1 MSGVDGFARII
12 SSTRNLF
19 LSLRARSQPRG
30 TWPGRDSVQRL
41 PTGIL
46 KASCSRLHCWPLPYR
61 RPSSSS
67 ESATAGN
74 MHSCTHLYL
83 AVSNNRKIYGQH
95 IVFLRQRPIGIL
107 EIRPVVKQSGLYS
120 GPASAIRFG
129 MRYLVYIRNVDRSS
143 FYGRR
148 LYTHTGINFIIVR
161 DGDFFQKRGS
171 IRYRRLMTLINS

>member
-1 MSGVDGFARII
+1 MSGVDGFARIT

-19 LSLRARSQPRG
+19 LSLHARSQPRG
-30 TWPGRDSVQRL
+30 TWPGRDPVRRL
-41 PTGIL
+41 AVGIL
-46 KASCSRLHCWPLPYR
+46 KASCSRLHRWRSRPLPYR

-107 EIRPVVKQSGLYS
+107 EIRPVVK
-120 GPASAIRFG
+120 
-129 MRYLVYIRNVDRSS
+129 
-143 FYGRR
+143 
-148 LYTHTGINFIIVR
+148 
-161 DGDFFQKRGS
+161 
-171 IRYRRLMTLINS
+171 